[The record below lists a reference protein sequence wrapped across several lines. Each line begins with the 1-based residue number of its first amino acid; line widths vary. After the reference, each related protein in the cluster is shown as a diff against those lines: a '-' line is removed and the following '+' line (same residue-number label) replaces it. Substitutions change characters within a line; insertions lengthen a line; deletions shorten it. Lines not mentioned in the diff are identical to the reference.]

1 MDLMRD
7 SFNRGMLTRVRNW
20 ERLKSVT
27 LELKQLLPVLTA
39 DTPESI
45 QTSSHVVAMVKSAGR
60 DIYIIAA
67 NYERAATEA
76 EIRIPGVRQATAEA
90 MFDQGSVRIK
100 DGKLTLGFEP
110 IQSHVYRIRPEQ
122 IIAREDQG
130 Q

>member
-1 MDLMRD
+1 M
-7 SFNRGMLTRVRNW
+7 TRVRNW
-20 ERLKSVT
+20 ERLRSVT
-27 LELKQLLPVLTA
+27 LELEQLLPLLTA

-45 QTSSHVVAMVKSAGR
+45 QTSSHVTAMVKSDGR

-67 NYERAATEA
+67 NYERAATKA

-90 MFDQGSVRIK
+90 VFDKGAVQIQN
-100 DGKLTLGFEP
+100 GKLTLDFEP

-122 IIAREDQG
+122 VVAPEDQE